1 MAELPGSLKPDR
13 HRDLGGGRA
22 VAPWV
27 RRGYLALLS
36 ALVVLALFD
45 VFGQRT
51 STATSAMPG
60 RATLSVDAP
69 KRLRGGL
76 LYQVRFSVVAHS
88 TIDQPRLVLSREWFD
103 GMQLNTSEPAALG
116 EDSRQGAVTFTYGG
130 LAAGDRLDVF
140 TQWQVNPTSKLGSRH
155 PDVELDDGSRPIPPR
170 HHQATGVP
178 PPVDLGTR

>member
-13 HRDLGGGRA
+13 HRDLGESRSI
-22 VAPWV
+22 APWV
-27 RRGYLALLS
+27 RRAYIAVLLVLIVLALLG
-36 ALVVLALFD
+36 

-51 STATSAMPG
+51 SSATSSAPG
-60 RATLSVDAP
+60 RATLTVDSP
-69 KRLRGGL
+69 KRVRGGL
-76 LYQVRFSVVAHS
+76 LYQVHIIVIAHS

-116 EDSRQGAVTFTYGG
+116 EDSRQGAITFTYGG

-155 PDVELDDGSRPIPPR
+155 PDVELDDGSRPITRVR
-170 HHQATGVP
+170 HELTVLP
-178 PPVDLGTR
+178 